1 MAKYGI
7 NINEIKELENIE
19 DDNEGQINKKECA
32 IQVKLFELINGEYLL
47 RFLKISGELEDYYK
61 NVEKIINKIKE
72 F

>member
-7 NINEIKELENIE
+7 NINEIKELENID
-19 DDNEGQINKKECA
+19 DDNEDKINKKECA

-47 RFLKISGELEDYYK
+47 RFVKISGELEDYYK
-61 NVEKIINKIKE
+61 NLEKINNIIKE

>member
-19 DDNEGQINKKECA
+19 DDNESQINKKECV

-47 RFLKISGELEDYYK
+47 RFVKISGELEDYYK
-61 NVEKIINKIKE
+61 NVEKITNILK
-72 F
+72 